1 MRAKKKGETLMKQ
14 KLLTLKIRED
24 LHHRWKIRAVEERT
38 TMSEIA
44 ERLVEEYLRKAPVK
58 K

>member
-1 MRAKKKGETLMKQ
+1 MKS

-24 LHHRWKIRAVEERT
+24 LHTKWKAQAALEKT

-44 ERLVEEYLRKAPVK
+44 ERLVEKYLREKKVK
-58 K
+58 

>member
-1 MRAKKKGETLMKQ
+1 MQTNVKGRSPMKS

-24 LHHRWKIRAVEERT
+24 LHTKWKAQAALEKT

-44 ERLVEEYLRKAPVK
+44 ERLVEKYLREKKVK
-58 K
+58 